1 MAIYHFSMKI
11 IGRGGKSRHGPSAVA
26 AAAYR
31 SGTKIKNE
39 WSGITADYSRKKGV
53 VYSEIMLP
61 ANAPASFYD
70 RAILWNSVEMCEKRR
85 DSQLARDIE
94 VSLPKELPLSEHK
107 KIMQDYCSQFVDA
120 GMCVDFNIHD
130 KGDGNPHCHI
140 MLTIRA
146 LDENGKWIPKS
157 REEFILDENGE
168 RVRGPNGRWKSRKVN
183 TVDWNSRENA
193 EKWRAS
199 WADTVNR
206 YLEKNGFEE
215 RIDHRSNA
223 DRGLEE
229 IPSIH
234 MGPAACAMEKKGIRT
249 ERGDINRKIREAN
262 RVLMEIRKKINGLKE
277 WISVLH
283 EVMKEITEKDNSPAL
298 SDLMLQY
305 LEIERQRVEKYSGM
319 FQLKHYAEMATEVM
333 ETLDRLNDEGICT
346 LADLEAAL
354 SDVKGKTDSVRQNL
368 LTKEKRMK
376 ELQKLIER
384 GEQYQEN
391 DLFHRA
397 FTGIKWKKQKEAYEL
412 GHSAELT
419 LWNTANRF
427 LHAKGISPA
436 DLPEQIA
443 KWQEELNT
451 LSEAHDLEY
460 SDLKQYREK
469 VKELDKI
476 HRQVTKA
483 LAPEPEQ
490 SARKKQNMEL

>member
-11 IGRGGKSRHGPSAVA
+11 IGRGGKSRHGHSAVE

-31 SGTKIKNE
+31 SGTKIENE
-39 WSGITADYSRKKGV
+39 WSGISVDYRRKKGV

-70 RAILWNSVEMCEKRR
+70 RATLWNSVEMCEKRR

-120 GMCVDFNIHD
+120 GMCVDFTIHD

-146 LDENGKWIPKS
+146 LDENGKWLSKS

-168 RVRGPNGRWKSRKVN
+168 RVRRPNGRCKSRKVN
-183 TVDWNSRENA
+183 TVDWNSRDNA

-223 DRGLEE
+223 DRGLEA

-249 ERGDINRKIREAN
+249 DRGDINRKIREAN
-262 RVLMEIRKKINGLKE
+262 RVLREIRNKINGLKE
-277 WISVLH
+277 WIATLN
-283 EVMKEITEKDNSPAL
+283 EVMKKFAEKNQSPAL
-298 SDLMLQY
+298 SDLMLRY
-305 LEIERQRVEKYSGM
+305 LEMESQRVKKYSGM
-319 FQLKHYAEMATEVM
+319 FQLKHYAEMTTEVM
-333 ETLDRLNDEGICT
+333 ETLDKLSGDGIHT

-354 SDVKGKTDSVRQNL
+354 SDVKGKSDSVRQSL

-384 GEQYQEN
+384 GEQY
-391 DLFHRA
+391 
-397 FTGIKWKKQKEAYEL
+397 
-412 GHSAELT
+412 
-419 LWNTANRF
+419 
-427 LHAKGISPA
+427 
-436 DLPEQIA
+436 
-443 KWQEELNT
+443 
-451 LSEAHDLEY
+451 
-460 SDLKQYREK
+460 REK
-469 VKELDKI
+469 LKELDIVRCKV
-476 HRQVTKA
+476 RKA
-483 LAPEPEQ
+483 LNSEKELEGKKKEQ
-490 SARKKQNMEL
+490 MQLYKVSEF

>member
-1 MAIYHFSMKI
+1 
-11 IGRGGKSRHGPSAVA
+11 
-26 AAAYR
+26 
-31 SGTKIKNE
+31 
-39 WSGITADYSRKKGV
+39 
-53 VYSEIMLP
+53 ML
-61 ANAPASFYD
+61 SI
-70 RAILWNSVEMCEKRR
+70 RTL
-85 DSQLARDIE
+85 
-94 VSLPKELPLSEHK
+94 
-107 KIMQDYCSQFVDA
+107 
-120 GMCVDFNIHD
+120 D
-130 KGDGNPHCHI
+130 K
-140 MLTIRA
+140 
-146 LDENGKWIPKS
+146 NGKWLPKS

-168 RVRGPNGRWKSRKVN
+168 RVRGSNGRWKSRKVN
-183 TVDWNSRENA
+183 TVDWNSRDNA

-215 RIDHRSNA
+215 RIDHRSNVE
-223 DRGLEE
+223 RGLEE

-262 RVLMEIRKKINGLKE
+262 RLLMEIRKKINGLKE

-283 EVMKEITEKDNSPAL
+283 EVMKELTEKDNSPAL

-354 SDVKGKTDSVRQNL
+354 SDVKGKSDSVRQSL

-391 DLFHRA
+391 DLFHA
-397 FTGIKWKKQKEAYEL
+397 GFPG
-412 GHSAELT
+412 S
-419 LWNTANRF
+419 NRSF
-427 LHAKGISPA
+427 QL
-436 DLPEQIA
+436 L
-443 KWQEELNT
+443 
-451 LSEAHDLEY
+451 
-460 SDLKQYREK
+460 
-469 VKELDKI
+469 
-476 HRQVTKA
+476 
-483 LAPEPEQ
+483 
-490 SARKKQNMEL
+490 